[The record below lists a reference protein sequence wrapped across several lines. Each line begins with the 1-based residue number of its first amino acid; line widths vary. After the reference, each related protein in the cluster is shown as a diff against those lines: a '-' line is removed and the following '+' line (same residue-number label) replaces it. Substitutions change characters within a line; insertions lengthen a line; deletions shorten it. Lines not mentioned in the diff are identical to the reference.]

1 MGFRDIAVRYYD
13 AWVREPRLIWN
24 HYRPFS
30 GKNKEEDYMVFM
42 ANGWF
47 PHGGMF
53 DRLKGIVSTYA
64 ASKVLGKTFKIC
76 FTSPFGLE
84 KYLEPN
90 VYDWRLA
97 NEDVT
102 LHYPAA
108 RPLFIYGE
116 QSNPGRLLKK
126 RSGEVHV
133 FYGTDALTYINSKYN
148 RQFSFGEL
156 YHELFKPT
164 PYLQQHIDLY
174 QKEIGKEY
182 VVVHFR
188 FLNLIGDKTEFAS
201 VNPSLPKA
209 EQDDLIEKS
218 ITKLKEIEARHGGV
232 RLMLA
237 TDSPKF
243 SQLVSHEM
251 PQVYIAPG
259 EIKHIGTAGETSD
272 GANLKMFV
280 DYYLIAGA
288 CKVYNLVGPGMW
300 KSAFPEYAAKI
311 GQKPFERSIF
321 V

>member
-13 AWVREPRLIWN
+13 AWLREPRLIWK

-30 GKNKEEDYMVFM
+30 FKNNGESPMMFV

-64 ASKVLGKTFKIC
+64 AAKVLNKSFKIS
-76 FTSPFGLE
+76 FTSPFCLE

-90 VYDWRLA
+90 IYDWALTIG
-97 NEDVT
+97 EVT
-102 LHYPAA
+102 MNFPAS

-116 QSNPGRLLKK
+116 QANPCRLMKK

-133 FYGTDALTYINSKYN
+133 FYGTDALSYINNKYN
-148 RQFSFGEL
+148 TQFSFGGL

-164 PYLQQHIDLY
+164 TYLQQHIDVY

-188 FLNLIGDKTEFAS
+188 FLNLIGDKTEFTS

-209 EQDDLIEKS
+209 EQDELIEKS
-218 ITKLKEIEARHGGV
+218 MSKLKEIEANHVGM

-237 TDSPKF
+237 TDSPRF
-243 SQLVSHEM
+243 SQLVTREM

-259 EIKHIGTAGETSD
+259 EIEHVGTVGETSD
-272 GANLKMFV
+272 SANLKMFV

-311 GQKPFERSIF
+311 GQKPFERVF
-321 V
+321 Y